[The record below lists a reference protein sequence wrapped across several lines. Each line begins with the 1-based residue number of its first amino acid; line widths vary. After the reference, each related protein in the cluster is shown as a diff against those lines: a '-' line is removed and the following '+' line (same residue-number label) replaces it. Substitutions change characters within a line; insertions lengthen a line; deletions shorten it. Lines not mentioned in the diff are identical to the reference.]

1 MIDTEIMTE
10 LFDKDLSDFKSHHQ
24 INDRQ
29 MTDMLLQFG
38 VDNYLKDLATRSLN
52 GDKVPLL
59 ADFHLRQGI
68 KYYHQD
74 LIRG

>member
-1 MIDTEIMTE
+1 
-10 LFDKDLSDFKSHHQ
+10 
-24 INDRQ
+24 
-29 MTDMLLQFG
+29 MLLQFG

-52 GDKVPLL
+52 GDKAPIL

-68 KYYHQD
+68 KYYHMD